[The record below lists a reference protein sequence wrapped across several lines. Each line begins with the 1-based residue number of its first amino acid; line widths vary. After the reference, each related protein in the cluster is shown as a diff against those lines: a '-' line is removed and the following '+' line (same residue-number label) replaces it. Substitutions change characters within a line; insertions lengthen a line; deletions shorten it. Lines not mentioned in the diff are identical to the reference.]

1 MNEFNYRGDEL
12 YSENVLVRGIASS
25 VGTPFYL
32 YSQKTLESHFAVFD
46 GAFGKI
52 SHLTCYSVKAN
63 SNLALLKLFAN
74 LGGGLDV
81 VSGGEIFRALR
92 AGTSPR
98 KIVYSGVGKTRAEIA
113 YALDF
118 GILMFN
124 VESPQ
129 ELDLINR
136 VAGEMGKKA
145 RIALRVNPDVDPK
158 THPYISTGLKENKFG
173 IRIEDAM
180 AEYKRAAEMT
190 HIDVAG
196 VDCHIG
202 SQLTETGPFVD
213 AVAKVTDFVRALM
226 AEGMDIRYLDIGGGL
241 GITYDRET
249 PPSPAEYA
257 NAILRGIGDLPCT
270 LILEPGR
277 VIVGNA
283 GLLVTRVLY
292 TKKNRDKNFIIIDA
306 GMNDM
311 VRPSLYGA
319 YQGVLPVQRRERPL
333 ITADIVGPICE
344 TGDFI
349 AKDRRMPDFV
359 QDDYI
364 AVESAGAYGFTMSSN
379 YNSRPRIAEVLVNGA
394 DWFVVRERE
403 TYEDL
408 IRNEKVPDHIRDGET
423 SAEKIGS

>member
-1 MNEFNYRGDEL
+1 MNEFNYRGEEL
-12 YSENVLVRGIASS
+12 FCENVMVRGIASG

-32 YSQKTLESHFAVFD
+32 YSQKTLESHFTAFDSAFDAV
-46 GAFGKI
+46 

-63 SNLALLKLFAN
+63 SNLALLRLFSS

-92 AGTSPR
+92 AGASPQ
-98 KIVYSGVGKTRAEIA
+98 KIVYSGVGKTKSEIA

-118 GILMFN
+118 DILMFN

-173 IRIEDAM
+173 IRIEEAM
-180 AEYKRAAEMT
+180 AEYRRAAEMEN
-190 HIDVAG
+190 IDVAG

-213 AVAKVTDFVRALM
+213 AIAKVKGFVGALM
-226 AEGMDIRYLDIGGGL
+226 DAGMDIRYLDIGGGL

-249 PPSPAEYA
+249 PPSPREYA
-257 NAILRGIGDLPCT
+257 DAVMRSIGDLPCT

-283 GLLVTRVLY
+283 GMLVTRVLY
-292 TKKNRDKNFIIIDA
+292 TKKNQGKNFVIVDA

-319 YQGVLPVQRRERPL
+319 YQGVLPVRKKAGTP

-349 AKDRRMPDFV
+349 ARDRQMPDFEPG
-359 QDDYI
+359 DCI

-379 YNSRPRIAEVLVNGA
+379 YNSRPRIAEVLVSGA
-394 DWFVVRERE
+394 DCFVVRERE

-408 IRNEKVPDHIRDGET
+408 IRNEKVPDHILRSET
-423 SAEKIGS
+423 SAESS